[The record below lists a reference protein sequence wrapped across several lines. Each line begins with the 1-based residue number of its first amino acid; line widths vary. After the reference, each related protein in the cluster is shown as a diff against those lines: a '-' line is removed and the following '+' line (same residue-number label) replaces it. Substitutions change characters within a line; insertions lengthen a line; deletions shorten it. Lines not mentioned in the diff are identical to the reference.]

1 MNIFLNNILILV
13 IALLIDLSVGDP
25 PEKFERYY
33 PVVWISRLI
42 GVFDH
47 RLKRGDARREKLLG
61 VLYPLLI
68 LVIFVVPCLALFL
81 IPWDTLYIIFGA
93 LIFKMTFTITGLE
106 RFGRGVMNAPDVAAK
121 RAAVWRITSRPVE
134 RLDDS
139 HLNSAA
145 IESVAENLTDSVIA
159 PLFYFLLF
167 GLCGAVVY
175 RVFNTLDAVIGYKT
189 EEYRHFGWFAARTD
203 DLLNY
208 LPERIAARLI
218 SLLGRSG
225 ERDVPLQVRSGTRVH
240 LTIAAMSAA
249 LQVNLEKQGYYSVGT
264 RFAAAAGQ
272 DIERAIVI
280 MKRASLLFALGCLA
294 VLLVCVTV
302 AL

>member
-1 MNIFLNNILILV
+1 MNLFLNNILVLV
-13 IALLIDLSVGDP
+13 LALLIDLSVGDP

-33 PVVWISRLI
+33 PIVWIRGLI
-42 GVFDH
+42 NVFDR
-47 RLKRGDARREKLLG
+47 RLKRGNAGREKLLG

-68 LVIFVVPCLALFL
+68 LVIFVVPCLMLYL
-81 IPWDTLYIIFGA
+81 IPWDALYILFGA
-93 LIFKMTFTITGLE
+93 LILKMTFTISGLE
-106 RFGRGVMNAPDVAAK
+106 RFGRGVLTAPDLATK
-121 RAAVWRITSRPVE
+121 RAAVWKITSRPVE
-134 RLDDS
+134 RLDEA

-167 GLCGAVVY
+167 GLGGAIAY

-218 SLLGRSG
+218 LLLGRSDG
-225 ERDVPLQVRSGTRVH
+225 RDLPQQVRNGIRVH

-249 LQVNLEKQGYYSVGT
+249 LPANLEKEGFYSVGT
-264 RFAAAAGQ
+264 HFAAVAEQ
-272 DIERAIVI
+272 DVERAISI
-280 MKRASLLFALGCLA
+280 IKRASLLFALGCLA
-294 VLLVCVTV
+294 VLVCLTV

>member
-1 MNIFLNNILILV
+1 MNLLLNNILILIV
-13 IALLIDLSVGDP
+13 ALLIDLSVGDP

-33 PVVWISRLI
+33 PIVWISRLI
-42 GVFDH
+42 SVFDR
-47 RLKRGDARREKLLG
+47 RLKRGNARREKLLG

-68 LVIFVVPCLALFL
+68 LVIFVVPCLMLFL
-81 IPWDTLYIIFGA
+81 IPWDALYILVGA
-93 LIFKMTFTITGLE
+93 FIFKMTFTITGLE
-106 RFGRGVMNAPDVAAK
+106 RFGYGVMNAPDVAAK
-121 RAAVWRITSRPVE
+121 RAAVWKITSRPVE
-134 RLDDS
+134 LLDEV

-167 GLCGAVVY
+167 GLCGAIVY
-175 RVFNTLDAVIGYKT
+175 RVFNTLDAIIGYKT
-189 EEYRHFGWFAARTD
+189 DEYRHFGWFAAKTD

-208 LPERIAARLI
+208 LPERIAACLI

-225 ERDVPLQVRSGTRVH
+225 EQNVPQQVSPGTRVH

-249 LQVNLEKQGYYSVGT
+249 LQVNLKKEGYYSVGT

-272 DIERAIVI
+272 DIERAIRIV
-280 MKRASLLFALGCLA
+280 KRASLLFALGCLA

>member
-1 MNIFLNNILILV
+1 MNIFLNNILILA

-42 GVFDH
+42 SVFDR

-121 RAAVWRITSRPVE
+121 RAAVWKITSRLVE

-167 GLCGAVVY
+167 GVCGAVVY

-189 EEYRHFGWFAARTD
+189 DEYRHFGWFAARTD

-218 SLLGRSG
+218 SLLGRPG
-225 ERDVPLQVRSGTRVH
+225 ERDVPQQVRSGTRVH

-249 LQVNLEKQGYYSVGT
+249 LQVNLEKHGYYSVGT
-264 RFAAAAGQ
+264 HFAAAARK

-280 MKRASLLFALGCLA
+280 MKRASLLFALGCLT
-294 VLLVCVTV
+294 VLLVCVTIT
-302 AL
+302 L